1 MCTVFYQPVELL
13 KDISVHCVLA
23 HTYISLV
30 WGMLCA
36 PAVGGVGKTVEL
48 LKAESV
54 HGTLSAVRT
63 AEGFKCALYF
73 ISR

>member
-54 HGTLSAVRT
+54 L
-63 AEGFKCALYF
+63 
-73 ISR
+73 